1 MENTI
6 GKSKAAVTLHCVLPK
21 TRTKIQKLKTKGI
34 DWAAYRDRPIEFAHE
49 VLGIEYITPQI
60 KEVLESVC
68 NNSATNVKASHGQ
81 GKSHA
86 LGAIL
91 VPYWIFAVQGLVITT
106 APTERQV
113 KQILWSEVRK
123 SYGRNKKKLGGV
135 GGEMFLKLTEEARG
149 FGFTSRS
156 TDSQGF
162 VGIHADQLLL
172 IQDEA
177 AGISKEIDDGAEA
190 CIVGVHNRIV
200 RVGNPIAAGTP
211 FEKACRRSHI
221 RIPAWTHPNVAWAY
235 RQDAD
240 GIHRVK
246 EELRHCLL
254 DKDGHILDRDKW
266 GEPAITAMQDY
277 LDSIK
282 AIEIKG
288 AISVEWIEN
297 VREKHG
303 ESSAYWE
310 SRVEARF
317 PLDAGQSIIPRR
329 YFLMARVKFDNL
341 TTEEWNKKLISQ
353 PSRYGLDVGDGGDPH
368 ALSRWQGSVL
378 WSVKSQA
385 TLGDERDAHRA
396 AAMVAKESKTFGKGS
411 VAVDNVGVGA
421 GALSILHEEGY
432 PSQGFRWGNT
442 NTVKDKERF
451 ANLKA
456 EQFWTLREAM
466 EKGEIAIAPLGDYED
481 ELMEDFASTYYE
493 ETVTGKVR
501 IEEKPKTRARLGRS
515 PDLGDAAVYGYHARS
530 GGSRKPLVSVS
541 PRR

>member
-1 MENTI
+1 MLQLNRPRLKATNYKASIEYRDAISKSLIDYSSYADNPVGFAYEVLGVNYLTDDQKNILESIRHNKVSNIQACHGI
-6 GKSKAAVTLHCVLPK
+6 GKSHLMGAV
-21 TRTKIQKLKTKGI
+21 
-34 DWAAYRDRPIEFAHE
+34 
-49 VLGIEYITPQI
+49 
-60 KEVLESVC
+60 
-68 NNSATNVKASHGQ
+68 
-81 GKSHA
+81 
-86 LGAIL
+86 L
-91 VPYWIFAVQGLVITT
+91 VPYWVFAMKGLCITT
-106 APTERQV
+106 APTFRQV
-113 KQILWSEVRK
+113 KQVLWSEVRRSH
-123 SYGRNKKKLGGV
+123 SYIKNKIGGIC
-135 GGEMFLKLTEEARG
+135 GEMFLKLTEDSRA
-149 FGFTSRS
+149 FGFTSRDGNS
-156 TDSQGF
+156 FQ
-162 VGIHADQLLL
+162 GIHADHLLL
-172 IQDEA
+172 IEDEA
-177 AGISKEIDDGAEA
+177 CGISQEIDESAEA
-190 CIVGVHNRIV
+190 CIVGRNNRIV
-200 RVGNPIAAGTP
+200 RVGNPTADGTP
-211 FEKACRRSHI
+211 FAKACKRSHI

-240 GIHRVK
+240 GIHRIK

-266 GEPAITAMQDY
+266 GEPAVTAMQTY
-277 LDSIK
+277 LESIK

-297 VREKHG
+297 VRDKHG

-378 WSVKSQA
+378 WSVRSQA
-385 TLGDERDAHRA
+385 TLGDEKDAHRA
-396 AAMVAKESKTFGKGS
+396 AAMVVKESKTFGNGS

-432 PSQGFRWGNT
+432 PSQGFRWGST
-442 NTVKDKERF
+442 STVKDKERF

>member
-1 MENTI
+1 MTAI
-6 GKSKAAVTLHCVLPK
+6 FLTPK
-21 TRTKIQKLKTKGI
+21 TRKNIKPPTSL
-34 DWAAYRDRPIEFAHE
+34 AAIEKCAKYRDRPIEFAYE
-49 VLGIEYITPQI
+49 MLGIQYLTDDQRCI
-60 KEVLESVC
+60 LESVRDNQSTTC
-68 NNSATNVKASHGQ
+68 VAAHGV
-81 GKSHA
+81 GKSSV
-86 LGAIL
+86 LGAVL
-91 VPYWIFAVQGLVITT
+91 VPYWVFAMQGLCITT
-106 APTERQV
+106 APTFRQV
-113 KQILWSEVRK
+113 RQILWSEVRK
-123 SYGRNKKKLGGV
+123 SYARNKKQLGGIC
-135 GGEMFLKLTEEARG
+135 GEMYLKLTEEARALG
-149 FGFTSRS
+149 FSSDRS
-156 TDSQGF
+156 DNFQ
-162 VGIHADQLLL
+162 GIHHPRLLC

-177 AGISKEIDDGAEA
+177 SGISKEIDDASEA
-190 CIVGVHNRIV
+190 CVVGVDNRIV

-211 FEKACRRSHI
+211 FEKACKRSHI

-240 GIHRVK
+240 GIHRIK

-254 DKDGHILDRDKW
+254 DKNKHILDRDKW
-266 GEPAITAMQDY
+266 GEPARTAMQTY
-277 LDSIK
+277 LESIK

-378 WSVKSQA
+378 WSVRSHA

-432 PSQGFRWGNT
+432 PSQGYRWGSAA
-442 NTVKDKERF
+442 KDKERF

-466 EKGEIAIAPLGDYED
+466 GKGEIAIAPLGEYED

-493 ETVTGKVR
+493 ETVSGKIK
-501 IEEKPKTRARLGRS
+501 IEEKKVTKSRLGRS
-515 PDLGDAAVYGYHARS
+515 PDLGDAAVYGYHAKS
-530 GGSRKPLVSVS
+530 GGNRKPLVSVS

>member
-1 MENTI
+1 
-6 GKSKAAVTLHCVLPK
+6 VTLHCVLPK
-21 TRTKIQKLKTKGI
+21 TRAKIQKPKAKGT
-34 DWAAYRDRPIEFAHE
+34 DWTVYRDLPVEFARE
-49 VLGIEYITPQI
+49 VLGIQYITPDI
-60 KEVLESVC
+60 KKLLESVVQ
-68 NNSATNVKASHGQ
+68 NTASNVAAAHGQ

-91 VPYWIFAVQGLVITT
+91 VPYWIFAMQGLVITT
-106 APTERQV
+106 APTARQV

-123 SYGRNKKKLGGV
+123 SYGRNKKKLGGF

-149 FGFTSRS
+149 FGFTSS
-156 TDSQGF
+156 KENQAQGF
-162 VGIHADQLLL
+162 VGLHADRLLL
-172 IQDEA
+172 VIDEA
-177 AGISKEIDDGAEA
+177 CGISQDIDEGAEA
-190 CIVGVHNRIV
+190 CVVGVDNRIV

-211 FEKACRRSHI
+211 FEKACKRSHI

-240 GIHRVK
+240 GIHRIK
-246 EELRHCLL
+246 EELRPCLL

-266 GEPAITAMQDY
+266 GEPAHAAMQTY
-277 LDSIK
+277 LDSIN

-297 VREKHG
+297 VRDKHG

-378 WSVKSQA
+378 WSVRSQA

-396 AAMVAKESKTFGKGS
+396 AAMVVKESKTFGKGTIG
-411 VAVDNVGVGA
+411 VDKIGVGS
-421 GALSILHEEGY
+421 GPLSILKEEDY
-432 PSQGFRWGNT
+432 SAIGFRWGDKA
-442 NTVKDKERF
+442 KDSERF

-456 EQFWTLREAM
+456 EQFWLLREDM
-466 EKGEIAIAPLGDYED
+466 EAGEVAIAPLGEYED

-493 ETVTGKVR
+493 ETATGKVR
-501 IEEKPKTRARLGRS
+501 IEEKKVTKSRLGRS
-515 PDLGDAAVYGYHARS
+515 PDLGDAAVYGYHAKS
-530 GGSRKPLVSVS
+530 GGNRKPLVSVS

>member
-1 MENTI
+1 MAIVFLT
-6 GKSKAAVTLHCVLPK
+6 PK
-21 TRTKIQKLKTKGI
+21 TKKIIKPPPSL
-34 DWAAYRDRPIEFAHE
+34 AAIERCAKYRDRPVDFAYE
-49 VLGIEYITPQI
+49 VLRIEYITPDI
-60 KEVLESVC
+60 KQLLESV
-68 NNSATNVKASHGQ
+68 VKNTESNAQAAHGQ

-91 VPYWIFAVQGLVITT
+91 VPYWVFAMQGLCVTT
-106 APTERQV
+106 APTFRQV
-113 KQILWSEVRK
+113 RQILWSEVRRA
-123 SYGRNKKKLGGV
+123 YARNRKQLGGV
-135 GGEMFLKLTEEARG
+135 CGEMFLKLTEEGRA
-149 FGFTSRS
+149 FGFSAK
-156 TDSQGF
+156 DSHGLQGL
-162 VGIHADQLLL
+162 HSDRLLL
-172 IQDEA
+172 IEDEA
-177 AGISKEIDDGAEA
+177 CGISQDIDEGAEA
-190 CIVGVHNRIV
+190 CIVGSDNRIV

-240 GIHRVK
+240 GIHRIK
-246 EELRHCLL
+246 EELRYCLL

-266 GEPAITAMQDY
+266 GEPAHAAMQTY

-297 VREKHG
+297 VRDKHG

-432 PSQGFRWGNT
+432 PSQGFRWGSAA
-442 NTVKDKERF
+442 KDKERF

-456 EQFWTLREAM
+456 EQMWLLREEM
-466 EKGEIAIAPLGDYED
+466 EKGEVAIAPLGEYED
-481 ELMEDFASTYYE
+481 ELMEDWANTYYE
-493 ETVTGKVR
+493 ETVSGKIK
-501 IEEKPKTRARLGRS
+501 IEDKKLSRQRLGRS
-515 PDLGDAAVYGYHARS
+515 PNCGDAGVLGYHAKS
-530 GGSRKPLVSVS
+530 GGNRKPLVSVS